1 MSSQSVWTWLDSVDS
16 SHACYPDSDDNQ
28 FERPCKRQRRQR
40 NHANS
45 TSPLRY
51 LLTPAGS
58 GESVSDSASP
68 KLRMNSPTW
77 KRPRDSGEDD
87 DEIDASNIITPRPKH
102 PQYKPASSVSSYT
115 SSSKASKA
123 LRPSSPTKQI
133 LQTELQT
140 TGFCQATFASD
151 PLPPTLA
158 SLRHHLRSTWFGD
171 GILPKCLEPELAD
184 LDLPSFFFLDNQ
196 DTCRLRFPSR
206 RAIRNIW
213 AQANMHDMESSPE
226 AQWNADVHQP
236 VLDATLKEDGVP
248 VSLLAPHYCVA
259 APVLVQYRPRDAPSK
274 MVDYCLS
281 IQPCESRHREVIDHI
296 RASRPGCS
304 INHSDQGAQMM
315 KHPIAISIETK
326 RHGEQYDTALL
337 QIATWHS
344 AQWRSLRWGGRDIS
358 NIEFLAGLIVQGHDW
373 QFVATAPGDGENG
386 LVRVFRPGI
395 HIGDT
400 RSEEAIYKLLVS
412 LQRLAAWAEDVFWPA
427 FKADF
432 SIPD

>member
-68 KLRMNSPTW
+68 KL
-77 KRPRDSGEDD
+77 
-87 DEIDASNIITPRPKH
+87 
-102 PQYKPASSVSSYT
+102 Q
-115 SSSKASKA
+115 
-123 LRPSSPTKQI
+123 
-133 LQTELQT
+133 
-140 TGFCQATFASD
+140 
-151 PLPPTLA
+151 
-158 SLRHHLRSTWFGD
+158 
-171 GILPKCLEPELAD
+171 PELAD

>member
-236 VLDATLKEDGVP
+236 VLDAALKEDGVP
-248 VSLLAPHYCVA
+248 VSLLAPHY
-259 APVLVQYRPRDAPSK
+259 
-274 MVDYCLS
+274 
-281 IQPCESRHREVIDHI
+281 
-296 RASRPGCS
+296 
-304 INHSDQGAQMM
+304 
-315 KHPIAISIETK
+315 
-326 RHGEQYDTALL
+326 
-337 QIATWHS
+337 W
-344 AQWRSLRWGGRDIS
+344 
-358 NIEFLAGLIVQGHDW
+358 
-373 QFVATAPGDGENG
+373 
-386 LVRVFRPGI
+386 
-395 HIGDT
+395 
-400 RSEEAIYKLLVS
+400 
-412 LQRLAAWAEDVFWPA
+412 
-427 FKADF
+427 
-432 SIPD
+432 